1 MQPRRWMW
9 LWTLVL
15 LLPAEAEA
23 GLYNTSEPSDATL
36 DPTYVERFHNH
47 LLILRSLGMDKVEYD
62 NPVRR
67 RYMLQAD
74 LAKRGTTANLSVEQK
89 INLSDVFIR
98 RRRADEAAELLQP
111 FAAEAGNLLVQAN
124 LATAYQMSG
133 QMGRAKDTL
142 KFVLDA
148 WPEEWE
154 KLTADHQKS
163 LLKIGWEENIYR
175 HMRAAEKYHL
185 RLLNLRF
192 REQLLKTA
200 DSEQL
205 DDLFG
210 VRYVGDSGGFEA
222 GTIAS
227 KERKKLPYNAV
238 DIVQQLINWMP
249 YDDRLYWQLGELMNA
264 QGNMKAARMIFDE
277 LIVNRQYRA
286 KDAVHHRRLILDV
299 PLESDNST
307 AAFKDEKPIPKDAI
321 EAAPIVWRPLVIA
334 FVAGMLV
341 MLFAQWQWRE
351 LRRRRGLGL

>member
-1 MQPRRWMW
+1 MW
-9 LWTLVL
+9 LLALVL
-15 LLPAEAEA
+15 WAPAKAQA

-62 NPVRR
+62 NPMRR
-67 RYMLQAD
+67 RYLLQAE
-74 LAKRGTTANLSVEQK
+74 LAKRGATANLSVEQK
-89 INLSDVFIR
+89 INLSDVLIR
-98 RRRADEAAELLQP
+98 RRRADEAAELLRP
-111 FAAEAGNLLVQAN
+111 FDGQRDNLLLQAN
-124 LATAYQMSG
+124 LATAHQMSG
-133 QMGRAKDTL
+133 QMDRAKYTL
-142 KFVLDA
+142 DYVLKA

-154 KLTADHQKS
+154 KLSPEQQKS
-163 LLKIGWEENIYR
+163 LLRIGWEENIYR
-175 HMRAAEKYHL
+175 HMRAAETYHL
-185 RLLNLRF
+185 LLLKLRA
-192 REQLLKTA
+192 REKFLKTA
-200 DSEQL
+200 NAEQL

-210 VRYVGDSGGFEA
+210 VRYVGESGEFEP
-222 GTIAS
+222 GTIAA

-286 KDAVHHRRLILDV
+286 KEAVQHRRLILDV
-299 PLESDNST
+299 PLE
-307 AAFKDEKPIPKDAI
+307 DESATDALTPEQPIPKDAI

-351 LRRRRGLGL
+351 LRRRRRPAE

>member
-1 MQPRRWMW
+1 MQPRLWIW
-9 LWTLVL
+9 LLAL
-15 LLPAEAEA
+15 MMLAPATAQA

-62 NPVRR
+62 NPMRR
-67 RYMLQAD
+67 RYMLQGE
-74 LAKRGTTANLSVEQK
+74 LAKRGATANLSVEQK
-89 INLSDVFIR
+89 INLSDVLIR
-98 RRRADEAAELLQP
+98 RRRADEATELMRG
-111 FAAEAGNLLVQAN
+111 FAADPGNLLAQTN

-133 QMGRAKDTL
+133 EIRRALGTL
-142 KFVLDA
+142 EFVLKA

-154 KLTADHQKS
+154 KLSPEQQKS
-163 LLKIGWEENIYR
+163 LLRVGWEENIYR
-175 HMRAAEKYHL
+175 HMRTAETYHL
-185 RLLNLRF
+185 RLLNLRQ
-192 REQLLKTA
+192 REQYLKTA
-200 DSEQL
+200 NDEHL

-210 VRYVGDSGGFEA
+210 VRYVGESGEFEP
-222 GTIAS
+222 GTIAA
-227 KERKKLPYNAV
+227 KERKQLPYNAV

-286 KDAVHHRRLILDV
+286 KDAVQHRRLLLDV
-299 PLESDNST
+299 PLE
-307 AAFKDEKPIPKDAI
+307 DESATDALTPDQPIPKDAI

-351 LRRRRGLGL
+351 LRRRRRVPE